1 MRIHV
6 GLLSLLALLASVV
19 PASAADTRLVDRP
32 AVVDNPWLE
41 RRVLNIAHRGGAD
54 ELPENTLY
62 AFSESMRLGVDMLES
77 DIYRTAD
84 GELVVNHDATV
95 DRTTNGSGAIAD
107 MTLAELQSLDAAHW
121 YVPGRGSPKD
131 AAPDDYVFRGMATGE
146 TPLTGELEEAGYA
159 PQDFRIPTLREVLE
173 RFPDVPINIELK
185 TGPPADPSMA
195 RDLADLLAELDR
207 TDDVVVASFQ
217 DQVLHEF
224 KLYAPDV
231 HTAPALAETAALKT
245 ASMTVAPGLP
255 HPLHRVY
262 QVPIALGVTVVDADF
277 VADAHA
283 NGMAVHVW
291 TVDDEEEMRYL
302 VDIGVDGIM
311 TDRPSLLESVIQD
324 MGVAY

>member
-6 GLLSLLALLASVV
+6 GVLSLLVLLASVV
-19 PASAADTRLVDRP
+19 PASAAETRLVDRP

-62 AFSESMRLGVDMLES
+62 AFSESNALGVDMLES

-146 TPLTGELEEAGYA
+146 TPLTEELEEAGYA

-173 RFPDVPINIELK
+173 RFPDV
-185 TGPPADPSMA
+185 
-195 RDLADLLAELDR
+195 
-207 TDDVVVASFQ
+207 
-217 DQVLHEF
+217 
-224 KLYAPDV
+224 

-245 ASMTVAPGLP
+245 ASMAVAPGLP

-302 VDIGVDGIM
+302 IDIGVDGIM